1 MLSQVGGEFGG
12 GQGTNGVN
20 TFAVTNT
27 SGLWDGIKLL
37 PKPTRQIFSLS
48 KQH

>member
-1 MLSQVGGEFGG
+1 MLSKVGGEFGG
-12 GQGTNGVN
+12 GQGTNRVN

-27 SGLWDGIKLL
+27 SGLWDGTELL
-37 PKPTRQIFSLS
+37 PKPTRQIFRLS